1 MYFKSCYLR
10 TQSYG
15 LFILSII
22 SFIIK
27 IQKRSFVKNLYSNT
41 WRSGSSRSFRCSRY
55 VNFCFLCLLLPGNG
69 PSSHCFLQNIC
80 GTIHS
85 RHRHFIQYLS
95 QDSTSEAGLE
105 VISSQRGR
113 LDWRTLQQLN
123 ADIVSCAV
131 TSQTATAWSISA
143 SLLLDQSRE
152 AAGDLAM
159 PRFYSFKK
167 VEQSEFFIVI

>member
-1 MYFKSCYLR
+1 MFPVR
-10 TQSYG
+10 QF
-15 LFILSII
+15 LFPVPPLARKWSFLALLS
-22 SFIIK
+22 SEHLW
-27 IQKRSFVKNLYSNT
+27 N
-41 WRSGSSRSFRCSRY
+41 
-55 VNFCFLCLLLPGNG
+55 
-69 PSSHCFLQNIC
+69 
-80 GTIHS
+80 HS
-85 RHRHFIQYLS
+85 QQAPPFYIVQS